1 MITKIELENFSKDA
15 DYIQIRKQR
24 IMDLLEQTQK
34 ITSTLSNMARGTSII
49 QDKMAE
55 NLVKM
60 MDMQNE
66 VLDALTER
74 ERRLH
79 EIESEIEKLDSKY
92 RNVVYL
98 HYIENKTWEQVA
110 DTMHYERDYVCRLNG
125 IALEKLKRV

>member
-1 MITKIELENFSKDA
+1 MITKIELEDFNKDA
-15 DYIQIRKQR
+15 DYIQSRKQR
-24 IMDLLEQTQK
+24 IMYLLEQTQK
-34 ITSTLSNMARGTSII
+34 ITSTLSNMPRGTSAM

-66 VLDALTER
+66 VLDALVER
-74 ERRLH
+74 ERRLN
-79 EIESEIEKLDSKY
+79 EIVSEIEKLDSKY

-110 DTMHYERDYVCRLNG
+110 DTMNYERDYVCRLNG